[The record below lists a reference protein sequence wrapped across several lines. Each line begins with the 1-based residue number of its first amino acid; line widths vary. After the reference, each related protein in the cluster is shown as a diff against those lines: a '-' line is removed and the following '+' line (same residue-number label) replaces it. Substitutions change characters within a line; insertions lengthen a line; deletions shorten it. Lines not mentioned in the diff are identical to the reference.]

1 MIFGWTG
8 VIIDATTSLAP
19 AKISIFTAK
28 NNSIDLGNKP
38 MNENLSSVF
47 DNGLICYSSSIDS
60 AKESGFVGNDPLV
73 IHAISRID
81 SEQATDVIIPPEDA
95 KKIISI
101 CKKPDFLGKLKIAY
115 IL

>member
-8 VIIDATTSLAP
+8 VIIDATTTIAP
-19 AKISIFTAK
+19 AKISISTAK
-28 NNSIDLGNKP
+28 YDSIVLGNQIL
-38 MNENLSSVF
+38 NENLNSVF

-73 IHAISRID
+73 IHALSRID

-95 KKIISI
+95 EKLINI